1 MTDFDDLKLDKG
13 QPLLEPERRRTG
25 WRVAIIVCVLLVLG
39 VSGYFLRWRRAQ
51 PSPADVRVHTEQA
64 VKESAPAKPLAE
76 LGERL
81 DLPPL
86 EQTDQVVRELVT
98 KLSSHPKVAAWLT
111 TDQLI
116 RNFTVVVLNIA
127 NGRTPSRH
135 LARIGPGEKFQVRAE
150 RASISIDPRSYRR
163 YDGYTDAVAG
173 LDAQG
178 TARLYA
184 TLKPRIQDGYKELGF
199 PDGNFDQ
206 ALERAIAELLKT
218 PIVEGN
224 VALASRTVAYEYADP
239 RLQSL
244 SSAQRQFLR
253 MGPRNVRLIQA
264 KLRDIALHL
273 GLTPE
278 SLPRL
283 P

>member
-1 MTDFDDLKLDKG
+1 MTDFDDLKLDKW
-13 QPLLEPERRRTG
+13 QPLLEPERSRTG
-25 WRVAIIVCVLLVLG
+25 WRVAVVGGVLLVLG
-39 VSGYFLRWRRAQ
+39 VSGYFLLWRRAQ
-51 PSPADVRVHTEQA
+51 PLPADVRVHTEQA
-64 VKESAPAKPLAE
+64 VKESAPTKPLAE
-76 LGERL
+76 PGERI

-86 EQTDQVVRELVT
+86 EQTDPVVRELVT
-98 KLSSHPKVAAWLT
+98 KLSSHPKVVAWLT

-135 LARIGPGEKFQVRAE
+135 LARIGPGEKFQVREE

-163 YDGYTDAVAG
+163 YDSSADAVAG

-184 TLKPRIQDGYKELGF
+184 TLEPRIQDGYKELGF

-224 VALASRTVAYEYADP
+224 VALTSRTVAYEYADP

-264 KLRDIALHL
+264 KLREIAPHL
-273 GLTPE
+273 GIAPE
-278 SLPRL
+278 SLPR
-283 P
+283 